1 MSSSENESDNEIPE
15 QEDGGEVKEEEGVD
29 TLLIENKESTKVD
42 R

>member
-29 TLLIENKESTKVD
+29 TLIENKESTKVD